1 MGKPLPSP
9 DERRPLTGCAGHV
22 RGKHVAAAARTLL
35 RKRRLPRAAGA
46 QNATHSFSLRLPH
59 QQRPAV
65 PQLMFKMMV
74 LPLTKQ
80 LTNLAGNL
88 WCRSLQGRR
97 AERIEYLL
105 LHEFHRCAML
115 IESRAPLLGSN
126 RSTVNPDHDVACAAS
141 STSCPTRRLSSSGG
155 RRRRRRSRW
164 RTVALT
170 GALTSAA
177 APDSQGAR
185 NRRTQVAWYW
195 SRSAGS
201 TTVLFSFWT
210 STRCTRRSCRLG
222 SRPSPPSPLPLVP
235 HPSACP
241 RSRPALAST
250 ANAPRHGLFALAGI
264 QHLLHHHHA
273 ADPGRGWQYAA
284 RRVAISD
291 SPNRRAP
298 AFDRQSGGTSSRG
311 ESNHQGG
318 ARRGTPRAA

>member
-1 MGKPLPSP
+1 MCRPCSRKARRCCSSYAAAKTTPSSRCRCSECHPLLLSP
-9 DERRPLTGCAGHV
+9 PATPTTACRAAAHVQNDGAAAHEATHESGWQPLV
-22 RGKHVAAAARTLL
+22 QVAAGEA
-35 RKRRLPRAAGA
+35 
-46 QNATHSFSLRLPH
+46 
-59 QQRPAV
+59 
-65 PQLMFKMMV
+65 
-74 LPLTKQ
+74 
-80 LTNLAGNL
+80 
-88 WCRSLQGRR
+88 RR
-97 AERIEYLL
+97 ANRVSTASRVSPVCHAYRI
-105 LHEFHRCAML
+105 
-115 IESRAPLLGSN
+115 SRTLLGSN